1 MTDAIEQKPLLRL
14 RGLEAEGLRVD
25 DLTVRPGE
33 CWAVLGETGAGMEA
47 LEAIL
52 AGNLKLVRS
61 GECVLPK
68 ALGLVSFARQQAL
81 FEHELRHDD
90 TDFIG
95 RPDPGTSA
103 RAFLG
108 DLSGCG
114 ELARLL
120 NLDHVLDRG
129 YRCLSSG
136 EARKIC
142 ILAELGKM
150 AGADARLLVL
160 EHPFDG
166 LDQAACR
173 ELDQALRRLN
183 QEGLALLLLCGDPA
197 DVPAWCGHLAHLR
210 GGRLLTGEPIGEAAD
225 EERGALFRAD
235 TADMR
240 RAETPADA
248 DAPLVELKNGFARYG
263 EVEVFSGLNLG
274 IRRGEHTLVSGP
286 NGSGKSTLVHLLC
299 GDHPLCYA
307 NDLTLFGRRRGSGET
322 IWDVKRHLGI
332 VSNDLHRSHR
342 IGGSALSV
350 ILSGLF
356 DSIGLYRRPTAEER
370 ALGERWLARLGLSG
384 RAMRSFTRLS
394 YGEQRLIL
402 LARALIK
409 GPRLLLL
416 DEPTQGL
423 DAANRRAFLDF
434 LEKIAAENL
443 ATILYISHRKDE
455 WRPFFRQHL
464 EFTPG
469 GATPFRFNPS
479 SE

>member
-1 MTDAIEQKPLLRL
+1 MNDQEKPLLRL

-25 DLTVRPGE
+25 DLTVLPGE

-52 AGNLKLVRS
+52 AGGLKRVRS

-81 FEHELRHDD
+81 FERELRHDD
-90 TDFIG
+90 TDFIN
-95 RPDPGTSA
+95 RPDPGTPA

-108 DLSGCG
+108 DLSGRG
-114 ELARLL
+114 ELVRLL
-120 NLDHVLDRG
+120 NLEHVLDRG
-129 YRCLSSG
+129 YRYLSSG
-136 EARKIC
+136 EARKVC

-150 AGADARLLVL
+150 TDGSRLLVL

-183 QEGLALLLLCGDPA
+183 EDGLALLLLCGDPA
-197 DVPAWCGHLAHLR
+197 DVPAWCGHRAVLR
-210 GGRLLTGEPIGEAAD
+210 NGRLQSGGSETDAAGGEH
-225 EERGALFRAD
+225 RALFQAV
-235 TADMR
+235 ASDMR
-240 RAETPADA
+240 RAEAAETG
-248 DAPLVELKNGFARYG
+248 APLVELKNGFARYG
-263 EVEVFSGLNLG
+263 EVEVFSGLNLT
-274 IRRGEHTLVSGP
+274 IRPGEHTLVSGP
-286 NGSGKSTLVHLLC
+286 NGSGKSTLVQLIC

-307 NDLTLFGRRRGSGET
+307 NDLKLFGRPRGSGET
-322 IWDVKRHLGI
+322 IWDVKRGLGI

-342 IGGSALSV
+342 IGGTALSV

-356 DSIGLYRRPTAEER
+356 DSIGLYRRPTTEER
-370 ALGERWLARLGLSG
+370 TLGERWLARLGLSN
-384 RAMRSFTRLS
+384 RAAKTFGRLS
-394 YGEQRLIL
+394 YGEQRLVL

-409 GPRLLLL
+409 TPRLLLL

-434 LEKIAAENL
+434 LENIAAENL
-443 ATILYISHRKDE
+443 ATILYISHRRDE

-464 EFTPG
+464 EFPPG
-469 GATPFRFNPS
+469 GETPFRFNPS